1 MVVGFCLLSAIWGG
15 VVAAVLW
22 ACGLN
27 WSSLFGFFA
36 GPFVTIGFLEVMHLF
51 LAKMKGDSKGS
62 QPSKGVG
69 HEN

>member
-15 VVAAVLW
+15 IVAAVLW

-36 GPFVTIGFLEVMHLF
+36 GPFITIGFLEVMHLF
-51 LAKMKGDSKGS
+51 LAKVKRKNPAKYKNTSPRK
-62 QPSKGVG
+62 
-69 HEN
+69 